1 MVFNTLIS
9 AQELHENLHRPD
21 WIIVDC
27 RFSLT
32 DLKQGENLYRKGHL
46 PNARYAHLNNDLSS
60 QITDFT
66 GRHPLPDIR
75 VLVQKLGAW
84 GISNHSQVIVYD
96 DMNGAMAGR
105 LWWLLRWLGH
115 EKVAVL
121 NGGIQ
126 HWQKNH
132 YPITTTLPKIQIAT
146 FRTYLN
152 DALRLDALQV
162 QNLLAKKSICLVDAR
177 ASERYLGKIEPMD
190 SVAGHIPYALNRPFQ
205 MNLDKNGLFLPAEKL
220 RAEFNRLIGK
230 IKPENV
236 VHYCGSGVTACHN
249 VLAMEYANLN
259 GSKLYAGS
267 WSEWICNK
275 NRGVETFAA
284 HEHLNHP

>member
-1 MVFNTLIS
+1 MVFKTLIS
-9 AQELHENLHRPD
+9 AQELHENLHHPD
-21 WIIVDC
+21 WVIVDC
-27 RFSLT
+27 RFSLINS
-32 DLKQGENLYRKGHL
+32 DLGGNLYRKGHL
-46 PNARYAHLNNDLSS
+46 PNARYTHLNNDLSS
-60 QITDFT
+60 KITDFT

-84 GISNHSQVIVYD
+84 GISNHSQVVVYD

-126 HWQKNH
+126 HWQMND
-132 YPITTTLPKIQIAT
+132 YPITTTLPKIKTTT
-146 FRTYLN
+146 FRPYLN
-152 DALRLDALQV
+152 DSLRLDAPEI
-162 QNLLAKKSICLVDAR
+162 QNLLAKKAICLIDAR
-177 ASERYLGKIEPMD
+177 TSERYLGKVEPID
-190 SVAGHIPYALNRPFQ
+190 SVAGHIPYALNRPLQ
-205 MNLDKNGLFLPAEKL
+205 MNLDKNGLFLPTEKL
-220 RAEFNRLIGK
+220 RSEFKQLIGQK
-230 IKPENV
+230 TPENV

-275 NRGVETFAA
+275 NRETI
-284 HEHLNHP
+284 PRRD